1 MSQAVED
8 AIAER
13 ERQQSGEGFSPEM
26 DDQYKNME
34 LPMAAVSYINPYL
47 AHTFWPFKQS
57 WFKLDTVNP
66 RRNYIKAIAL
76 LLAEVERL
84 DRLEK

>member
-1 MSQAVED
+1 MSKAVED

-26 DDQYKNME
+26 DDQYKKME
-34 LPMAAVSYINPYL
+34 LPMAALSYVYPNL

-57 WFKLDTVNP
+57 WFKLDSVSP

>member
-8 AIAER
+8 AIIER
-13 ERQQSGEGFSPEM
+13 ERQQSSEGFSPEM
-26 DDQYKNME
+26 DDQYKKME
-34 LPMAAVSYINPYL
+34 LPMAALSYVNPDL
-47 AHTFWPFKQS
+47 AHIFWPFKQS
-57 WFKLDTVNP
+57 WFKLDDKNP